1 MSKILKRQKE
11 ITQLIGEE
19 GHDETIWLFLFI
31 NSNVGN
37 TTKVIFV
44 INGWAVLLHNVL
56 GGNMKTITTL
66 ALFLFLTGCGY
77 TMKLGKKCTP
87 GHDEWSYVW
96 FIEKDGNNVS
106 RENCTK

>member
-1 MSKILKRQKE
+1 MSKILKRQKG

-96 FIEKDGNNVS
+96 FIQKDGNNVS
-106 RENCTK
+106 RENCKR

>member
-1 MSKILKRQKE
+1 MSKILKKQKE

-56 GGNMKTITTL
+56 GGHMKTIITL

-96 FIEKDGNNVS
+96 FIQKDGNNVS
-106 RENCTK
+106 RENCKR

>member
-1 MSKILKRQKE
+1 MSKILKRQRE

-96 FIEKDGNNVS
+96 FIQKDGNNVS
-106 RENCTK
+106 RENCKR

>member
-1 MSKILKRQKE
+1 LKRQKE

-96 FIEKDGNNVS
+96 FIQKDGNNVS
-106 RENCTK
+106 RENCKR

>member
-56 GGNMKTITTL
+56 GGNMKTITAL

-87 GHDEWSYVW
+87 GHDEWLYVW
-96 FIEKDGNNVS
+96 FIQKDGNNVS
-106 RENCTK
+106 RENCKR

>member
-96 FIEKDGNNVS
+96 FIQKDGNNVS
-106 RENCTK
+106 RENCKR

>member
-44 INGWAVLLHNVL
+44 INGWAVLLYNVL
-56 GGNMKTITTL
+56 GGNMETITTL

-96 FIEKDGNNVS
+96 FIQKDGNNVS
-106 RENCTK
+106 RENCKR